1 MSENGVLQALHF
13 LNVIQ
18 ALQVLG
24 SNSRFHERLFDEVAD
39 CEVNTWKRT
48 CFEGSNWEDTYWK
61 VAIEETVLRG
71 LFVKMNHCLVQTW
84 I

>member
-48 CFEGSNWEDTYWK
+48 CFEGSN
-61 VAIEETVLRG
+61 
-71 LFVKMNHCLVQTW
+71 
-84 I
+84 

>member
-1 MSENGVLQALHF
+1 MSENGFLQVLQVLNS

-24 SNSRFHERLFDEVAD
+24 SNSRFPEGLFAEVAD

-48 CFEGSNWEDTYWK
+48 GFEGSN
-61 VAIEETVLRG
+61 
-71 LFVKMNHCLVQTW
+71 
-84 I
+84 

>member
-24 SNSRFHERLFDEVAD
+24 SNSRFPEGLFDEVTD
-39 CEVNTWKRT
+39 YEVNTWKST
-48 CFEGSNWEDTYWK
+48 GIEGSN
-61 VAIEETVLRG
+61 
-71 LFVKMNHCLVQTW
+71 
-84 I
+84 

>member
-1 MSENGVLQALHF
+1 MSENGVLQVLQALNS

-24 SNSRFHERLFDEVAD
+24 SNSRFPEGLFAEVAD

-48 CFEGSNWEDTYWK
+48 GFEGSNWEDNY
-61 VAIEETVLRG
+61 
-71 LFVKMNHCLVQTW
+71 
-84 I
+84 

>member
-39 CEVNTWKRT
+39 CEVNVWR
-48 CFEGSNWEDTYWK
+48 DY
-61 VAIEETVLRG
+61 LRR
-71 LFVKMNHCLVQTW
+71 C
-84 I
+84 

>member
-1 MSENGVLQALHF
+1 MSENGVLQVLQALNS

-24 SNSRFHERLFDEVAD
+24 SNSRFPEGLFAEVAD

-48 CFEGSNWEDTYWK
+48 GFEGSN
-61 VAIEETVLRG
+61 
-71 LFVKMNHCLVQTW
+71 
-84 I
+84 